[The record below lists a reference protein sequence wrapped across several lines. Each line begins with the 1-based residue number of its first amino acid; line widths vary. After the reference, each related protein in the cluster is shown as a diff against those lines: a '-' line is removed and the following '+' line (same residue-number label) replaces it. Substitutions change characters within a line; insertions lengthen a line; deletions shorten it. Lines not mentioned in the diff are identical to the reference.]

1 MTGRISMQAND
12 AVALVMAGTPIMQ
25 AARETG
31 VAHAT
36 ILKHLKRRGLVAPVV
51 AKRGRAKK
59 LPEASGPQST

>member
-1 MTGRISMQAND
+1 MTGRTSSEALA
-12 AVALVMAGTPIMQ
+12 AVALVMSGTPIMQ

-51 AKRGRAKK
+51 AKRGRAKATTI
-59 LPEASGPQST
+59 PS